1 MDTVEA
7 LQRAFPQKF
16 PKDEDPQIVTNH
28 ILAEQLLEPLL
39 LAVHLSPPI
48 KNIERLNLQL
58 GMQCYAIQEDGNLE
72 KVVEEIKRL
81 CQFGIEQ
88 HTDNLYHLLYRLP
101 KEGSARQLLAL
112 QIISAGAH
120 SNSPHRHLDQGR
132 LESIF
137 LLQGRYQVN
146 FHNPILQN
154 HDVIVSS
161 RILNPFEGI
170 VIDPR
175 RYHSV
180 KNIGR
185 GESIALILGTPLV
198 DSPIFSR

>member
-1 MDTVEA
+1 MKTVEA
-7 LQRAFPQKF
+7 LQTAFPQKF
-16 PKDEDPQIVTNH
+16 PESEDPKVVANRIW
-28 ILAEQLLEPLL
+28 AERLVEPLFL
-39 LAVHLSPPI
+39 VVHLSPPI
-48 KNIERLNLQL
+48 ENIERLNLQL
-58 GMQCYAIQEDGNLE
+58 GMQCYTIQQDGNLDE
-72 KVVEEIKRL
+72 VVEEIKRL

-101 KEGSARQLLAL
+101 KEGSAQKLLAL

-137 LLQGRYQVN
+137 LLQGRYQIN
-146 FHNPILQN
+146 FHNPLPQN
-154 HDVIVSS
+154 RDVIVSS

-175 RYHSV
+175 RHHSV
-180 KNIGR
+180 KNIGKE
-185 GESIALILGTPLV
+185 ESIALILGTQYQNY
-198 DSPIFSR
+198 